1 MRVVDLLERS
11 YRLYRS
17 KLAVNILNEEKAVY
31 SKLRNTSLTLANNL
45 IKNGFGKKIK
55 ILLFTDK
62 NIYNFYFSFA
72 SSYLGA
78 SIIPLST
85 NLTETELKNVI
96 NDCEPNLII
105 TDQNNY
111 NKISFKKNIYKI
123 LLVDTNIFYEQYLK
137 LNLNKEIIN
146 FANPEDINLII
157 YTSGTSG
164 SPKGVSLSQ
173 NSLCFN
179 AFTASI
185 SQSLQHDDKFLS
197 ITPLYHASAGVRIFT
212 MICNGQTH
220 YVLKNFDADK
230 FIKSVNKYKI
240 TTTIAVPTQL
250 RKILNSENLKLPFLK
265 SLRLLVY
272 GAAPSDIKLIKDL
285 IKIFP
290 NKLCQ
295 GYGLSEAVSQLT
307 ALSSD
312 DHEKSKYN
320 EYLLKSVGKPIV
332 GVNIEIRDNDGNT
345 LPNNKEGNIYVKTDK
360 LMTGYHNNIKETKKV
375 LIDGWLKTGDVG
387 MLDENGYLFI
397 TGRSKEIII
406 SGGINIYPVEIENAL
421 LEHKFID
428 EVAVIGIKDDYWG
441 EIPCA
446 FVKISKFFDL
456 NDRECIEWLKGKIS
470 KYKIPKKFKFIEFFP
485 KTSTGKIIKSKLI

>member
-11 YRLYRS
+11 YRLYGS

-55 ILLFTDK
+55 ILLLTDK

-85 NLTETELKNVI
+85 NLKETELKNI
-96 NDCEPNLII
+96 ISDCEPNLII
-105 TDQNNY
+105 TDQKNH
-111 NKISFKKNIYKI
+111 NKINFIKNIFKI
-123 LLVDTNIFYEQYLK
+123 LIVDTNIFYEKYLK

-164 SPKGVSLSQ
+164 SPKGVCLSQ

-185 SQSLQHDDKFLS
+185 SQRLKHDDKFLS
-197 ITPLYHASAGVRIFT
+197 ITPLHHAAAGVRIFT
-212 MICNGQTH
+212 MICDGQTH
-220 YVLKNFDADK
+220 YVLKNFDADEFLK
-230 FIKSVNKYKI
+230 CINKYKI

-250 RKILNSENLKLPFLK
+250 RKILNCENLRLSFLK

-272 GAAPSDIKLIKDL
+272 GAAPSDVKLIKNL

-290 NKLCQ
+290 KKLCQ
-295 GYGLSEAVSQLT
+295 
-307 ALSSD
+307 
-312 DHEKSKYN
+312 
-320 EYLLKSVGKPIV
+320 
-332 GVNIEIRDNDGNT
+332 
-345 LPNNKEGNIYVKTDK
+345 
-360 LMTGYHNNIKETKKV
+360 
-375 LIDGWLKTGDVG
+375 
-387 MLDENGYLFI
+387 
-397 TGRSKEIII
+397 
-406 SGGINIYPVEIENAL
+406 
-421 LEHKFID
+421 
-428 EVAVIGIKDDYWG
+428 
-441 EIPCA
+441 
-446 FVKISKFFDL
+446 
-456 NDRECIEWLKGKIS
+456 
-470 KYKIPKKFKFIEFFP
+470 
-485 KTSTGKIIKSKLI
+485 